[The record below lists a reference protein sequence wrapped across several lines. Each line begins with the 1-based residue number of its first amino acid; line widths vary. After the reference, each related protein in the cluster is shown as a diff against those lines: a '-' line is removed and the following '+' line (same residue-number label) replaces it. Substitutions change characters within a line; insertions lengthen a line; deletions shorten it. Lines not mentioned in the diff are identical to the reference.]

1 MERFHPICDAR
12 SRVSRN
18 IIIRAERLARS
29 GSVPGMDAE
38 DIKQDL
44 RLHLYRRDDR
54 FDPSRGQY
62 DTFADRV
69 LANRIATLAATT
81 ERQRAERAWVDFET
95 PSEGRGDDEMLPLA
109 ETLPDSVAL
118 HAVVAR
124 APDEAFGLVR
134 DVRRLLAGLT
144 PTCRDVALA
153 LIDMSPTEAAEALG
167 IHRSTVYA
175 RLGTIRKAAEALDLA
190 AYLGAAPTVSEA
202 RR

>member
-1 MERFHPICDAR
+1 MEHFHPICDAR

-44 RLHLYRRDDR
+44 RLHLYRRDDK

-69 LANRIATLAATT
+69 LANRIATLAAPT
-81 ERQRAERAWVDFET
+81 ERLRVERGWIDFDA
-95 PSEGRGDDEMLPLA
+95 PGEGCGDGEKLPLA
-109 ETLPDSVAL
+109 ETLPESAMP
-118 HAVVAR
+118 HAAAAR

-134 DVRRLLAGLT
+134 DVRRFLAGLT
-144 PTCRDVALA
+144 PTCRALA
-153 LIDMSPTEAAEALG
+153 LALVDMSPTEAADALG

-175 RLGTIRKAAEALDLA
+175 RLATIRKAAEALDLA
-190 AYLGAAPTVSEA
+190 AYLGGTPTVSEV

>member
-18 IIIRAERLARS
+18 ICHRAERLARS
-29 GSVPGMDAE
+29 GAIPGMDAE

-44 RLHLYRRDDR
+44 RLHLYRRDAK

-69 LANRIATLAATT
+69 LANRIATLAAPT
-81 ERQRAERAWVDFET
+81 ERLRVERAWIDFDT
-95 PSEGRGDDEMLPLA
+95 PSEGRGDDAVLALA
-109 ETLPDSVAL
+109 ETLPESAAP
-118 HAVVAR
+118 HAGSAR
-124 APDEAFGLVR
+124 SPDEAFGLVR
-134 DVRRLLAGLT
+134 DVRRFLAGLT
-144 PTCRDVALA
+144 PACRDLALA
-153 LIDMSPTEAAEALG
+153 LIDMSPTEAAQALG

-190 AYLGAAPTVSEA
+190 AYLGTAPTVPDA

>member
-1 MERFHPICDAR
+1 MERFHAICDAH

-18 IIIRAERLARS
+18 IAIRAERLARS
-29 GSVPGMDAE
+29 GAAPGMDAE
-38 DIKQDL
+38 DIKQTL
-44 RLHLYRRDDR
+44 RLHLLRRDHV
-54 FDPSRGQY
+54 FDPSRAHY

-69 LANRIATLAATT
+69 LANRIATLAAPT
-81 ERQRAERAWVDFET
+81 ERLRAERAWVDFDT
-95 PSEGRGDDEMLPLA
+95 PSEGRGDDGVLPLA
-109 ETLPDSVAL
+109 EILPDSATPY
-118 HAVVAR
+118 AAVAR

-144 PTCRDVALA
+144 PVCRAVAMA

-175 RLGTIRKAAEALDLA
+175 RLATIRKAAEALDLA
-190 AYLGAAPTVSEA
+190 AYLGAAPTLPQV

>member
-18 IIIRAERLARS
+18 ITIRADRLARS
-29 GSVPGMDAE
+29 GALPGMDAE

-44 RLHLYRRDDR
+44 RLHLLRRHDR
-54 FDPSRGQY
+54 FDPTRGQY

-69 LANRIATLAATT
+69 LANRIAALATQT
-81 ERQRAERAWVDFET
+81 ERLRAERMWIDFDT
-95 PSEGRGDDEMLPLA
+95 PAEGRGDNEVLPLA
-109 ETLPDSVAL
+109 ETLPDSAAP
-118 HAVVAR
+118 HAAAVR
-124 APDEAFGLVR
+124 AADEAFGLVR

-144 PTCRDVALA
+144 PTCRAVALA

-175 RLGTIRKAAEALDLA
+175 RLATIRKAAETLDLA
-190 AYLGAAPTVSEA
+190 AYLGAAPTVSQA

>member
-18 IIIRAERLARS
+18 ITIRAERLARS

-44 RLHLYRRDDR
+44 RLHLYRRDEK
-54 FDPSRGQY
+54 FDPARGQY

-69 LANRIATLAATT
+69 LANRIATLAAPT
-81 ERQRAERAWVDFET
+81 ERLRAERAWIDFDS
-95 PSEGRGDDEMLPLA
+95 PAEGRGDDEMLPLA
-109 ETLPDSVAL
+109 ETLPDSAMP
-118 HAVVAR
+118 HAAVTR
-124 APDEAFGLVR
+124 ATDEAFGLVR
-134 DVRRLLAGLT
+134 DVQRLLAGLT
-144 PTCRDVALA
+144 PTCRALALA
-153 LIDMSPTEAAEALG
+153 LIDMSPTEAAKALG

-175 RLGTIRKAAEALDLA
+175 RLTMIRKAAEALGLA
-190 AYLGAAPTVSEA
+190 AYLGTAPTVSEA

>member
-18 IIIRAERLARS
+18 ITIRAERLARS

-44 RLHLYRRDDR
+44 RLHLYRRDDK

-69 LANRIATLAATT
+69 LANRIATLAAPT
-81 ERQRAERAWVDFET
+81 ERLRAERAWIDFNT
-95 PSEGRGDDEMLPLA
+95 PSEGRGDGETLPLA
-109 ETLPDSVAL
+109 ETLPDSVAP
-118 HAVVAR
+118 HAAVAR

>member
-1 MERFHPICDAR
+1 MERFHPICDAH

-18 IIIRAERLARS
+18 ITIRAERLARS

-44 RLHLYRRDDR
+44 RLHLYRRDGK

-69 LANRIATLAATT
+69 LANRIATLAAPT
-81 ERQRAERAWVDFET
+81 ERLRAERAWIDFDS
-95 PSEGRGDDEMLPLA
+95 PAEGHGDDEMLPLA
-109 ETLPDSVAL
+109 ETLPDSAMP
-118 HAVVAR
+118 HAAVTR
-124 APDEAFGLVR
+124 TTDEAFGLVR
-134 DVRRLLAGLT
+134 DVQRLLAGLT
-144 PTCRDVALA
+144 PTCRALALA

-175 RLGTIRKAAEALDLA
+175 RLATIRTAAEALDLA
-190 AYLGAAPTVSEA
+190 AYLGTAPTVSEA

>member
-1 MERFHPICDAR
+1 
-12 SRVSRN
+12 
-18 IIIRAERLARS
+18 
-29 GSVPGMDAE
+29 MDAE

-69 LANRIATLAATT
+69 LANRIATLAAPT
-81 ERQRAERAWVDFET
+81 ERLRAERAWIDFDS
-95 PSEGRGDDEMLPLA
+95 PAEGRGDDEMLPLA
-109 ETLPDSVAL
+109 ETLPDSAMP
-118 HAVVAR
+118 HAAVTR
-124 APDEAFGLVR
+124 ATDEAFGLVR
-134 DVRRLLAGLT
+134 DVQRLLAGLT
-144 PTCRDVALA
+144 PTCRALALA

-175 RLGTIRKAAEALDLA
+175 RLTMIRKAAEALDLA
-190 AYLGAAPTVSEA
+190 AYLGTAPTVSEA

>member
-18 IIIRAERLARS
+18 ITIRAERLARS

-44 RLHLYRRDDR
+44 RLHLYRRDEK
-54 FDPSRGQY
+54 FDPARGQY

-69 LANRIATLAATT
+69 LANRIATLAAPT
-81 ERQRAERAWVDFET
+81 ERLRAERAWIDFDS
-95 PSEGRGDDEMLPLA
+95 PAGGRGDDEMLPLA
-109 ETLPDSVAL
+109 ETLPDSAMP
-118 HAVVAR
+118 HAAVTR
-124 APDEAFGLVR
+124 ATDEAFGLVR
-134 DVRRLLAGLT
+134 DVQRLLAGLT
-144 PTCRDVALA
+144 PTCRTLALA
-153 LIDMSPTEAAEALG
+153 LIDMSPTEVAEALG

-175 RLGTIRKAAEALDLA
+175 RLVAVRKAAEALDLA
-190 AYLGAAPTVSEA
+190 AYLGAAPTVLEA

>member
-18 IIIRAERLARS
+18 ITIRAERLARS

-44 RLHLYRRDDR
+44 RLHLFRRDDK
-54 FDPSRGQY
+54 FDPARGQY

-69 LANRIATLAATT
+69 LANRIATLAAPT
-81 ERQRAERAWVDFET
+81 ERLRAERMWINFDT
-95 PSEGRGDDEMLPLA
+95 PTEVRGDDEMLPLS
-109 ETLPDSVAL
+109 ETLPENAL
-118 HAVVAR
+118 PHTAVAR
-124 APDEAFGLVR
+124 APDEVFGLVR
-134 DVRRLLAGLT
+134 DVRRFLSGLT
-144 PTCRDVALA
+144 PTCQTVALA
-153 LIDMSPTEAAEALG
+153 LIDMSPTEAAETLG
-167 IHRSTVYA
+167 IHRSTVYV
-175 RLGTIRKAAEALDLA
+175 RLAAIRKSAEALDLA

>member
-18 IIIRAERLARS
+18 ITIRAERLARS

-44 RLHLYRRDDR
+44 RLHLYRRDEK

-62 DTFADRV
+62 ETFADRV
-69 LANRIATLAATT
+69 LANRIATLAAPT
-81 ERQRAERAWVDFET
+81 ERLRAERAWVDFDT
-95 PSEGRGDDEMLPLA
+95 PSGGPGDDEMLPLA
-109 ETLPDSVAL
+109 EILPDSAMP
-118 HAVVAR
+118 HAPVAR

-134 DVRRLLAGLT
+134 DVHQFLAGMT
-144 PTCRDVALA
+144 PTCRALAVA
-153 LIDMSPTEAAEALG
+153 LIDMSPTQAAEALG

-175 RLGTIRKAAEALDLA
+175 RLATIRKAAEALDLA
-190 AYLGAAPTVSEA
+190 AYLGTAPTVLDA

>member
-18 IIIRAERLARS
+18 ITIRAERLARS
-29 GSVPGMDAE
+29 ASVPGMDAE

-44 RLHLYRRDDR
+44 RLHLFRRDDK
-54 FDPSRGQY
+54 FDPARGQY

-69 LANRIATLAATT
+69 LANRIATLAAPT
-81 ERQRAERAWVDFET
+81 ERLRAERTWIGFDT
-95 PSEGRGDDEMLPLA
+95 PATERGDDEALPLT
-109 ETLPDSVAL
+109 ETLPESALPHSAVAL
-118 HAVVAR
+118 

-134 DVRRLLAGLT
+134 DVQRLLAGLT
-144 PTCRDVALA
+144 PTCRTVALA
-153 LIDMSPTEAAEALG
+153 LIDMSPTEAAEVLG

-175 RLGTIRKAAEALDLA
+175 RLAAIRCAAEALDLA